1 MVKNVDKKKIN
12 KKFDKK
18 INKKAL
24 VLTPQE
30 ACDLWIKESY
40 SYDYKYFA
48 NPSPHKCQR
57 HIPRSLRNIKL
68 SPTEAALLN
77 ELRN

>member
-1 MVKNVDKKKIN
+1 MDKKINKKKIN
-12 KKFDKK
+12 KNFDKK
-18 INKKAL
+18 IKKKAL

-30 ACDLWIKESY
+30 ACDLWVKESY
-40 SYDYKYFA
+40 SYDYK
-48 NPSPHKCQR
+48 C
-57 HIPRSLRNIKL
+57 LRNIKL